1 MSFWGDIETEKGG
14 SDLIFEQYLDDQTT
28 ADVVWIK
35 RVIMHCMEVLF
46 YKEKWEKLVDI
57 ILRFNAL
64 SRYVNTTRF
73 MSVVLFTRRGTAWP
87 CLVRLSALATYSVNN
102 SKKKI
107 PVLSSLLA
115 LMKILA
121 YRSKALR

>member
-1 MSFWGDIETEKGG
+1 MTVESRHNSLQTFSFYLSTEVQLTSCSTFNQASDSNEKAEVLFWGDIETEKGG

-64 SRYVNTTRF
+64 SRYVNIARF
-73 MSVVLFTRRGTAWP
+73 MSVVLG
-87 CLVRLSALATYSVNN
+87 RLH
-102 SKKKI
+102 KK
-107 PVLSSLLA
+107 
-115 LMKILA
+115 
-121 YRSKALR
+121 RN